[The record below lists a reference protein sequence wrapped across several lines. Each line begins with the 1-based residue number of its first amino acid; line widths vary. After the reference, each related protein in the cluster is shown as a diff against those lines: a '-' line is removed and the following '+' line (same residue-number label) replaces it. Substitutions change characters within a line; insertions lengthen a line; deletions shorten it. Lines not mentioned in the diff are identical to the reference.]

1 MSVRLKRTLRI
12 SLVALASISG
22 LCVLAVACVLWFVL
36 TPSRLTPVVEDAAN
50 RYLDADIHVGKVDVT
65 LFSTFPRLTLRV
77 EDGELVARR
86 SADSSAAALPYRDS
100 LLKFT
105 RCRVVF
111 DPFAYLRHNR
121 IVIHRL
127 LLDSAR
133 VYAWRDVRGN
143 ANWNFIPSSAD
154 TTSSSG
160 KGLAAPEAVVLKS
173 LRIRNANIVF
183 NDRTTDVYAWVLGAD
198 VRMRMG
204 AGRKGAGADLDFSC
218 RDLLFRQK
226 GDLLV
231 RRAALSLQTS
241 LAYSADSMKAVLRN
255 AELEINDV
263 QLALGGVVK
272 RDTVN
277 RSFDVDM
284 EFSAMS
290 PSVEKVLDLIPESVV
305 EHRNL
310 SADGRMMLEG
320 SVKGAYGNGLL
331 PVVSMCLKIE
341 DASARYEG
349 LPYGIDRFNVDFDAF
364 VDLMRERDSYL
375 DLKILQLQGN
385 GMDVLADARVT
396 EIFED
401 PLIVLN
407 AKAKVNL
414 DNVHNIFPLQEGI
427 SLAGMLDADLRIRT
441 RLSTIGNQD
450 YGRIFAAGKLYFDGV
465 SVSDSSSGLNLY
477 GDVDL
482 KFFGSN
488 ALGVKGKVSRFRL
501 DGRQARAVADSLD
514 LRVISTRPRDTA
526 RVFQM
531 KADLSMNRLG
541 ASVGDSLKIYLGKGG
556 VSASLGP
563 NPEKKDR
570 PRIDVSIDTDSLF
583 AKYGDI
589 GGGLNEGHV
598 AIQADKL
605 KDSLW
610 RPSATIGFNRLRGGM
625 GDSLGVYCVRGQV
638 KASLKP
644 RGSELKQP
652 RIKLDVETDSVFA
665 KFGEMTGS
673 MKKGV
678 IKLQA
683 DKVRDSLW
691 IPSGTLRFNRLVAN
705 TPQCALP
712 LRFNRTVVKL
722 GDRKISLEKAA
733 IKVGRS
739 DVTLSGTVY
748 DLYGVMKYGHLLRAD
763 LAVTSKNLNVN
774 QLMRAM
780 STPDA
785 TELEAEADT
794 ASNSLRLFEVPGN
807 LSVDVTADIGKMRFG
822 KYVFRN
828 IQGKA
833 ELKDSH
839 IYLENLSLDALD
851 NASLSASLI
860 YKAASSRFGYAGF
873 DIKVHD
879 IDIASLVK
887 ATPAIDSLIP
897 MLQSFE
903 GRVQMDVAAEG
914 VLDSMLN
921 IRIPSL
927 RAAMYIR
934 GDSLVLM
941 DGETFAEISKKLM
954 FKNKERNLIDSISV
968 NITVEDG
975 SVNIYPF
982 VVEIDRYQAAV
993 GGVQNLDMSFD
1004 YHISILKSPLPF
1016 KAGLN
1021 IRGTPEDMRFG
1032 IGKAKYKDIMTP
1044 VARHRID
1051 STRLNLS
1058 EDITRRF
1065 RKVSERNRWNDRAE
1079 HRSGIDWEHRRD
1091 SLRRNRRI
1099 IFDADS
1105 IQWEKVVP
1113 QKPPVPEPGDTVN
1126 KIPAP

>member
-1 MSVRLKRTLRI
+1 MDSRLKRTLRI
-12 SLVALASISG
+12 ILVTLLSLFG

-36 TPSRLTPVVEDAAN
+36 TPSRLTPVVEEAAN
-50 RYLDADIHVGKVDVT
+50 KYLDADVHVEEVDVT

-77 EDGELVARR
+77 NDGELVARR
-86 SADSSAAALPYRDS
+86 PSDSSASVLPYRDS
-100 LLKFT
+100 LLKFA
-105 RCRVVF
+105 RCRVTF
-111 DPFAYLRHNR
+111 DPFAYIRHNR

-133 VYAWRDVRGN
+133 VYAWRDVHGN
-143 ANWNFIPSSAD
+143 ANWNFIPPSAD
-154 TTSSSG
+154 TAASSG
-160 KGLAAPEAVVLKS
+160 KGGKTLDAIVLKS
-173 LRIRNANIVF
+173 LRIRDANVVF
-183 NDRTTDVYAWVLGAD
+183 NDRSTDVYARVLGLN
-198 VRMRMG
+198 VRMKMG

-226 GDLLV
+226 GDLLL
-231 RRAALSLQTS
+231 RRTALSLQTS
-241 LAYSADSMKAVLRN
+241 LGYSADSMKAVLRN
-255 AELEINDV
+255 AELEVNDV

-272 RDTVN
+272 RDTVR
-277 RSFDVDM
+277 RSLDVDL
-284 EFSAMS
+284 EFSALA
-290 PSVEKVLDLIPESVV
+290 PSVDKLLALIPESVV

-320 SVKGAYGNGLL
+320 SIKGPYGDGML
-331 PVVSMCLKIE
+331 PVVSMCLKID

-349 LPYGIDRFNVDFDAF
+349 LPYGIDRMNVDFDAF
-364 VDLMRERDSYL
+364 IDLMREQESYM
-375 DLKILQLQGN
+375 DLRILQLQGN
-385 GMDVLADARVT
+385 GMEVLADAKVT
-396 EIFED
+396 EIFDD

-407 AKAKVNL
+407 TKANVDL
-414 DNVHNIFPLQEGI
+414 DNVAKIFPLRDGI
-427 SLAGMLDADLRIRT
+427 FLSGMLDADIKLRT
-441 RLSTIGNQD
+441 RLSTVRNQD

-465 SVSDSSSGLNLY
+465 SVSDSASGLDMS

-488 ALGVKGKVSRFRL
+488 ALGIKGEVSRFRL
-501 DGRQARAVADSLD
+501 ESRQARAVADSLD

-556 VSASLGP
+556 VTASLGP
-563 NPEKKDR
+563 NPERMDR
-570 PRIDVSIDTDSLF
+570 PRIDVSVDTDSLF
-583 AKYGDI
+583 AKYGSVS
-589 GGGLNEGHV
+589 GGLNKGHV

-610 RPSATIGFNRLRGGM
+610 RPSATIGFNRLRGGT
-625 GDSLGVYCVRGQV
+625 GDSLGVYCVQGQV

-652 RIKLDVETDSVFA
+652 RINLEVETDSVFA

-678 IKLQA
+678 VKLKA

-712 LRFNRTVVKL
+712 LRFNRTVIKF

-748 DLYGVMKYGHLLRAD
+748 DLYGVLKHGRLLKAD

-780 STPDA
+780 AAPDA
-785 TELEAEADT
+785 TEQEVEADT
-794 ASNSLRLFEVPGN
+794 VSNSLRLFEVPGN
-807 LSVDVTADIGKMRFG
+807 VSFDLVANIDKMRFG

-828 IQGKA
+828 ISGKA
-833 ELKDSH
+833 ELKGSH
-839 IYLENLSLDALD
+839 VYLENLTLDAL
-851 NASLSASLI
+851 NGASLDASLI

-873 DIKVHD
+873 DLKVHD

-887 ATPAIDSLIP
+887 ATPAIDSLVP

-914 VLDSMLN
+914 VLDSLLN
-921 IRIPSL
+921 IKIPSL

-941 DGETFAEISKKLM
+941 DGKTFAEISKKLM

-982 VVEIDRYQAAV
+982 MVEIDRYQAAV

-1021 IRGTPEDMRFG
+1021 IRGTPDDMRFG
-1032 IGKAKYKDIMTP
+1032 IGKAKYKDAMTP
-1044 VARHRID
+1044 VARHMID

-1065 RKVSERNRWNDRAE
+1065 KKASERGGWGDRAAR
-1079 HRSGIDWEHRRD
+1079 RSRIDWEERRD
-1091 SLRRNRRI
+1091 SIRRNNRI
-1099 IFDADS
+1099 SFDGDS
-1105 IQWEKVVP
+1105 IQWEKVAP
-1113 QKPPVPEPGDTVN
+1113 MKPSVPEPDETVE
-1126 KIPAP
+1126 